1 MQNKLFTLLCTGL
14 LAFALT
20 SCDKDESS
28 DSTKLAAPVL
38 SVTEQTSN
46 GFTVSWQTVENAAG
60 YAYVFEKEAEKS
72 TNATSVT
79 FTDLE
84 PGTYTVKVKA
94 TSGSAEFSDSNYA
107 SISATV
113 ENDSPSEEMTF
124 TLEVSDITDSSATI
138 SSTPSDNTQTYL
150 LNYTTKS
157 VFDQLHTSDE
167 AFTNALIQTVKEI
180 AAEAGMTLEAVLNE
194 LLSSGPATMTA
205 DELTGSTEY
214 VAYAFG
220 LTTDGTVTSA
230 VSTKTFTTDESV
242 LSPEAE
248 KWLGEWDAT
257 STGRLVWSENGQS
270 MGASYDQNTPMEL
283 KFTISYEQGQLLLYG
298 WSQVDGEIPALCD
311 VNENGELEVYAGVTV
326 GAASDGFTPTWAAY
340 SIMNGSQYTLVT
352 GSYPAYTFSMDGD
365 NITCKRYEGN
375 LSNGGTFQALSLE
388 IYALSDTQFS
398 IYAQTLP
405 VYYVAGDIT
414 LKKAAAASNSEKI
427 AATFKSALKPAAAK
441 KMLRTY
447 SSVMDNMRAM

>member
-60 YAYVFEKEAEKS
+60 YAYVLDNEAEKS

-84 PGTYTVKVKA
+84 PGTHTVKVKA

-113 ENDSPSEEMTF
+113 EEGGTTGEMTF
-124 TLEVSDITDSSATI
+124 TIEVSDVTANTATI
-138 SSTPSDNTQTYL
+138 ACTPSDNNQTYL
-150 LNYTTKS
+150 LNYTPKAL
-157 VFDQLHTSDE
+157 FDQLYTSDE
-167 AFTNALIQTVKEI
+167 VFTNALIQSLKQI
-180 AAEAGMTLEAVLNE
+180 AAEAGMTLEDALQQ
-194 LLSSGPATMTA
+194 LLSKGSVILDA
-205 DELTGSTEY
+205 DQLEGSTEY

-230 VSTKTFTTDESV
+230 VSTETFTTEEAV

-248 KWLGEWDAT
+248 KWLGTWDAT
-257 STGRLVWSENGQS
+257 STGSLEWSESGQS
-270 MGASYDQNTPMEL
+270 L
-283 KFTISYEQGQLLLYG
+283 KATYLESRSMDLSFNIAYEQGQLLLYG
-298 WSQVDGEIPALCD
+298 WSQVDSEIPALCQ
-311 VNENGELEVYAGVTV
+311 VNENGDLEVYAGVTV
-326 GAASDGFTPTWAAY
+326 GAASGGYTPTWTCCC
-340 SIMNGSQYTLVT
+340 IINDSQYSVVT
-352 GSYPAYTFSMDGD
+352 GSYPAYTFSMNGG
-365 NITCKRYEGN
+365 NITCTRYAGD
-375 LSNGGTFQALSLE
+375 LSNGGTFEAISFE
-388 IYALSDTQFS
+388 VYALSETQYT
-398 IYAQTLP
+398 IYGQTLP

-414 LKKAAAASNSEKI
+414 LKKASAANSIK
-427 AATFKSALKPAAAK
+427 AAMKAALKPAAAK
-441 KMLRTY
+441 KALRTY
-447 SSVMDNMRAM
+447 SSVMDSMRAAL